1 MTFSLDRSISLI
13 QLCDQDLIVLFQ
25 LGDDGGLPKQAINL
39 INDPKIYRLGVNI
52 KGDLNRLN
60 DNFSD
65 DGNFKPAAF
74 LELSRLARMV
84 EPEWRGKGRRL
95 ISLADQCQR
104 FLGKTLDK
112 YETIRQGNWDGEL
125 KEEATD
131 YAANDVY
138 SSLKIYDKLIS
149 ISELKKIT
157 IDYPYL
163 CVDPDPP
170 SKPKSYSYPTEE
182 ELEAQHNAPP
192 IKYTVDGR
200 EFEHP
205 AWVPKLLPSEIRAFK
220 AFLKGVKVKD
230 YAEEN
235 KIQIITVQIYISKVV
250 KRFGMN
256 GLTEEEQ
263 TRFIAEAWR
272 RPPGIPVPV
281 PASAKR

>member
-1 MTFSLDRSISLI
+1 MTFSFDRSISLI
-13 QLCDQDLIVLFQ
+13 QFCDKDLIVLFQ
-25 LGDDGGLPKQAINL
+25 LGENGVLPKEAIKL
-39 INDPKIYRLGVNI
+39 INNPEIYKLGVNI

-65 DGNFKPAAF
+65 DGNFKPASF

-95 ISLADQCQR
+95 ISLADQCQH
-104 FLGKTLDK
+104 FLGKTLNKD
-112 YETIRQGNWDGEL
+112 ETIRQGNWDGEL

-149 ISELKKIT
+149 MSELKQIT

-163 CVDPDPP
+163 CVDRDPP
-170 SKPKSYSYPTEE
+170 PKTKPYSHPLIDEF
-182 ELEAQHNAPP
+182 ELQYNAPP
-192 IKYTVDGR
+192 IKYTIAGR
-200 EFEHP
+200 EFQHP
-205 AWVPKLLPSEIRAFK
+205 AWAPRLLPSEIRAFE
-220 AFLKGVKVKD
+220 AFLKGVRVRY
-230 YAEEN
+230 YAEEYR
-235 KIQIITVQIYISKVV
+235 IQIITVQTYISKVV

-263 TRFIAEAWR
+263 TRLIAEAWR
-272 RPPGIPVPV
+272 RPPGIPVPAS
-281 PASAKR
+281 ASAKE